1 MRIGGIE
8 YTNLTDD
15 FGYWTVEVKDIRSY
29 LPINISDQPNV
40 YNPFTGWN
48 ITDDVKKF
56 IEDTVRK
63 IAIPKSWKQTH
74 LDEVNCWG
82 NYYAKSRYTYH
93 KFHHIPHIDGPGW
106 VGNLW
111 LSENEEGTRGTEF
124 YNYKDEWKTDE
135 FTCPRPFELL
145 KELETTWKQWDISDV
160 EKYGFEYMGTA
171 PAKKNTITIYNSCV
185 PHKAYIGEK
194 CNTSWS
200 QLVQVGKKIN
210 INSSVST
217 LKNE

>member
-1 MRIGGIE
+1 MKIGRIE

-15 FGYWTVEVKDIRSY
+15 FGYWTVYVEDMNDY
-29 LPINISDQPNV
+29 LPIKIKNNPDN
-40 YNPFTGWN
+40 YNPFTGWD
-48 ITDDVKKF
+48 ISDEVKDFVEKV
-56 IEDTVRK
+56 IRK
-63 IAIPKSWKQTH
+63 ICMLELYK
-74 LDEVNCWG
+74 LNVNTWG
-82 NYYAKSRYTYH
+82 NYFNRSRYTYH

-111 LSENEEGTRGTEF
+111 LSDNEEGSRGTQF
-124 YNYKDEWKTDE
+124 YNYKDEWKNDE

-145 KELETTWKQWDISDV
+145 KELETTWKQWDTSDV

-194 CNTSWS
+194 CNISWS
-200 QLVQVGKKIN
+200 QLVQVSKKIN
-210 INSSVST
+210 LNNSVST
-217 LKNE
+217 LKDE

>member
-1 MRIGGIE
+1 MKIGRIE

-15 FGYWTVEVKDIRSY
+15 FGYWTVYVEDINDY
-29 LPINISDQPNV
+29 LPIKIKNNPDN
-40 YNPFTGWN
+40 YNPFTGWD
-48 ITDDVKKF
+48 ISDEVKDFVEKV
-56 IEDTVRK
+56 IRK
-63 IAIPKSWKQTH
+63 ICMLELYK
-74 LDEVNCWG
+74 LNVNTWG
-82 NYYAKSRYTYH
+82 NYFNRSRYTYH

-111 LSENEEGTRGTEF
+111 LSDNEEGSRGTQF
-124 YNYKDEWKTDE
+124 YNYKDEWKIDE

-145 KELETTWKQWDISDV
+145 KELETTWKQWDTSEV

-171 PAKKNTITIYNSCV
+171 PAKKNTITLYNSCV

-200 QLVQVGKKIN
+200 QLVQVCKTFSL
-210 INSSVST
+210 NSSIST

>member
-1 MRIGGIE
+1 MKIGRIE

-15 FGYWTVEVKDIRSY
+15 FGYWTVYVEDMNDY
-29 LPINISDQPNV
+29 LPIKIKNNPDN
-40 YNPFTGWN
+40 YNPFTGWD
-48 ITDDVKKF
+48 IIDEVKDFVEKV
-56 IEDTVRK
+56 IRK
-63 IAIPKSWKQTH
+63 IYMLESRK
-74 LDEVNCWG
+74 LNVNTWG
-82 NYYAKSRYTYH
+82 NYFNRSRYTYH

-111 LSENEEGTRGTEF
+111 LSDNEEGSRGTQF

-145 KELETTWKQWDISDV
+145 KELETTWKQWDTSDV

-200 QLVQVGKKIN
+200 QLVQVSKKIN
-210 INSSVST
+210 LNNSVST

>member
-1 MRIGGIE
+1 MKIGRIE

-15 FGYWTVEVKDIRSY
+15 FGYWTVYVEDMNDY
-29 LPINISDQPNV
+29 LPIKIKNNPDN
-40 YNPFTGWN
+40 YNPFTGWD
-48 ITDDVKKF
+48 I
-56 IEDTVRK
+56 I
-63 IAIPKSWKQTH
+63 
-74 LDEVNCWG
+74 DEVKDFVEKVICKIYMLESRKLNVNTWG
-82 NYYAKSRYTYH
+82 NYFNRSRYTYH

-111 LSENEEGTRGTEF
+111 LSDNEEGSRGTQF

-145 KELETTWKQWDISDV
+145 KELETTWKQWDTSDV

-200 QLVQVGKKIN
+200 QLVQVSKKIN
-210 INSSVST
+210 LNNSVST

>member
-1 MRIGGIE
+1 MKIGRIE

-15 FGYWTVEVKDIRSY
+15 FGYWTVYVEDMNDY
-29 LPINISDQPNV
+29 LPIKIKNNPDN
-40 YNPFTGWN
+40 YNPFTGWD
-48 ITDDVKKF
+48 IIDEVKDFVEKV
-56 IEDTVRK
+56 IRK
-63 IAIPKSWKQTH
+63 IYMLESHK
-74 LDEVNCWG
+74 LNVNTWG
-82 NYYAKSRYTYH
+82 NYFNRSRYTYH

-111 LSENEEGTRGTEF
+111 LSDNEEGSRGTQF

-145 KELETTWKQWDISDV
+145 KELETTWKQWDTSDV

-200 QLVQVGKKIN
+200 QLVQVSKKIN
-210 INSSVST
+210 LNNSVST

>member
-1 MRIGGIE
+1 MKIGRIE

-15 FGYWTVEVKDIRSY
+15 FGYWTVYVEDINDY
-29 LPINISDQPNV
+29 LPIKIKNNPDN
-40 YNPFTGWN
+40 YNPFTGWD
-48 ITDDVKKF
+48 ITDEVKDF
-56 IEDTVRK
+56 VESVIRK
-63 IAIPKSWKQTH
+63 IYMLESYK
-74 LDEVNCWG
+74 LNVNTWG
-82 NYYAKSRYTYH
+82 NYFNRSRYTYH

-111 LSENEEGTRGTEF
+111 LSDNEEGSRGTQF

-145 KELETTWKQWDISDV
+145 KELETTWKQWDTSDV

-171 PAKKNTITIYNSCV
+171 PAKKNTITLYNSCV

-200 QLVQVGKKIN
+200 QLVQVSKKIN
-210 INSSVST
+210 LNNSVST